1 MPMTFNPNDKG
12 ASMSLLNNNMSAKST
27 VGGWTN
33 TWARGSKFK
42 SIGKLYFEMTVDVG
56 ATGGVMIGVGDDTAF
71 FTGGASA
78 TANYQV
84 IYNNG
89 VYGKTNATIG
99 NGANTGD
106 TVGVAV
112 DLDARKI
119 QFYKNGVAL
128 GTPYDCPT
136 GNITPL
142 VWLYDT
148 TYQITANFGAT
159 AFKYP
164 MPTGYKAFDT
174 EMFFLVE
181 DNAKIK
187 TLVDSS
193 WREVSDKTEN
203 TFKTKGFTELN
214 PLLNTISKDIKPMVS
229 SGSLGVG
236 VRLGATVDKTKY
248 TITRLGVF

>member
-1 MPMTFNPNDKG
+1 MAMTFNPNDKG
-12 ASMSLLNNNMSAKST
+12 ANMSLLNNNMSAKST

-42 SIGKLYFEMTVDVG
+42 SVGKLYFEMTVDVG
-56 ATGGVMIGVGDDTAF
+56 STGGLMIGVGDDTSF
-71 FTGGASA
+71 FTSGASA
-78 TANYQV
+78 TPNFLV

-89 VYGKTNATIG
+89 TYGKSNVSLG

-106 TVGVAV
+106 TIGVAV
-112 DLDARKI
+112 DLDTRKI

-164 MPTGYKAFDT
+164 IPTGYKAFDS

-181 DNAKIK
+181 DNTKIK
-187 TLVDSS
+187 TLVGAV
-193 WREVSDKTEN
+193 WEQVADKTEA
-203 TFKTKGFTELN
+203 TFKTKGFTDPN
-214 PLLNTISKDIKPMVS
+214 LLISTISKDVKPMTS
-229 SGSLGVG
+229 SGSLGAG

-248 TITRLGVF
+248 NITGMVVK